1 MRARILLFAA
11 ALALAACAGGA
22 VRLSHQ
28 EAASTYAPGEFAWA
42 AAGRDLWVV
51 IAGNPFGGDAT
62 AFEVA
67 VLAAMQGRHWGQ
79 RTTFTT
85 APGADAR
92 IRYRT
97 VLLFDPPV
105 SLNGAQLCREPPSAL
120 PSVSDGDGIV
130 LFAAFCHGKRL
141 RTQVKGRI
149 AQAAGS
155 DDPAFRELVGQVTN
169 ALFPPDRGTG
179 RERGE
184 PIFIVP

>member
-1 MRARILLFAA
+1 MRARILLFAT
-11 ALALAACAGGA
+11 ALALAACADGA
-22 VRLSHQ
+22 VRLSQ
-28 EAASTYAPGEFAWA
+28 QDTVSTYSPGEFAWA

-62 AFEVA
+62 AFEA
-67 VLAAMQGRHWGQ
+67 TVLAAMQGRHWGQ

-92 IRYRT
+92 IRYRA
-97 VLLFDPPV
+97 VLLFDPPAA
-105 SLNGAQLCREPPSAL
+105 LNGTQLCREPPTAL
-120 PSVSDGDGIV
+120 PSVSGGDGIV

-149 AQAAGS
+149 AQAAGP

-169 ALFPPDRGTG
+169 ALFPPDRGIG

-184 PIFIVP
+184 PVFLIP